1 MTRNQLEEYIATEY
15 SEKAERPFAKDDN
28 TVVFRHKSN
37 DKWFAV
43 IMSVHCSKLGLA
55 GDKTVDIVNLKCA
68 PEMMGSFMSM
78 GGIYPAYHMNKT
90 HWLSIVLNND
100 TDDDTLRWLLEISYE
115 LTNLKLK
122 KHKSE

>member
-90 HWLSIVLNND
+90 HWLTVSLSECD
-100 TDDDTLRWLLEISYE
+100 TETVTWLLGISYD
-115 LTNLKLK
+115 LTKRKNRRKALDF
-122 KHKSE
+122 